1 MWNRR
6 RVQTDA
12 WTQWESQ
19 VVNGV
24 YPLRRFLGGSNHSA
38 VFLTEYRAERLA
50 NAAIKFVPADTL
62 QAQAQLVQW
71 GTAVTLSHP
80 HLLRLFDVGRCR
92 FGGREFLFVVM
103 EYADQTL
110 AQVLPQ
116 RALSP
121 EEAQELLIPTLDAL
135 AFLHQKELVHGRLK
149 PSNFLVVDDQLK
161 LASDTI
167 SSVGK
172 PTTGTV
178 SISVYDPPDQKDA
191 VRSTAA
197 DVWDLGILL
206 VEALTQ
212 RPPLWPDER
221 AENAILPVK
230 LPQPFLDIVR
240 RCLSRPAANRPTAME
255 LQAHYKPAV
264 WVDLDAPLL
273 VARSQPPPEDTEPE
287 QSRYRRLLI
296 TALSA
301 IAAAVVIT
309 LGIWVSYHLVQKRPH
324 IRPFASGDSQE
335 YLQRQMAATEET
347 ATTADATPPP
357 ASPEPDTEPSPDT
370 AAQSATT
377 ASNTL
382 DPNTPAPAT
391 STRTTEVST
400 PSRTTQSSAIAQ
412 SSVAQSTA
420 RASSPP
426 PNQPSATATTDSNP
440 VVYEEIPEVIPS
452 IRARINGHVRVVV
465 RVLVDPSGNVVG
477 EFMESAGPSPYFAR
491 LAADAAGKWQ
501 FVPTDAHGSRVWLL
515 RFEFTRDGATAEATG
530 T

>member
-1 MWNRR
+1 MSVESR
-6 RVQTDA
+6 RVQSDA

-38 VFLTEYRAERLA
+38 VFLTECRAENVA
-50 NAAIKFVPADTL
+50 DAAIKFVPADTL

-178 SISVYDPPDQKDA
+178 SISVYDPPDQKDG

-240 RCLSRPAANRPTAME
+240 RCLSRPAATRPTAME

-273 VARSQPPPEDTEPE
+273 VARNEAPPEDTEPE
-287 QSRYRRLLI
+287 RSRYGRLLI

-301 IAAAVVIT
+301 IAAAAVIT
-309 LGIWVSYHLVQKRPH
+309 LGIWVSYHLFQKRPH

-335 YLQRQMAATEET
+335 YLQQQMTAEDT
-347 ATTADATPPP
+347 ATPAEATSPP
-357 ASPEPDTEPSPDT
+357 ASPAPDTEPPPDT
-370 AAQSATT
+370 AAVQSATT
-377 ASNTL
+377 A
-382 DPNTPAPAT
+382 PN
-391 STRTTEVST
+391 
-400 PSRTTQSSAIAQ
+400 TTQSSSIAL
-412 SSVAQSTA
+412 SAVAQSA
-420 RASSPP
+420 APPSPP
-426 PNQPSATATTDSNP
+426 PPTQLPAAATTDSNP

-452 IRARINGHVRVVV
+452 IRARINGHVRVTV

-477 EFMESAGPSPYFAR
+477 EFMESAGPSAYFAR

-501 FVPTDAHGSRVWLL
+501 FIPTDAHGSRVWLL

>member
-1 MWNRR
+1 MNAQSRL
-6 RVQTDA
+6 VQTDA

-38 VFLTEYRAERLA
+38 VFLTEYRAERIA

-178 SISVYDPPDQKDA
+178 SISVYDPPDQKDG

-240 RCLSRPAANRPTAME
+240 RCLSRPAATRPTAME

-273 VARSQPPPEDTEPE
+273 VARNEAPPEDTEPE
-287 QSRYRRLLI
+287 RSRYGRLLI

-301 IAAAVVIT
+301 IAAAAVIT
-309 LGIWVSYHLVQKRPH
+309 LGIWVSYHLFQKRPH

-335 YLQRQMAATEET
+335 YLQQQMTAEDT
-347 ATTADATPPP
+347 ATPAEATPPP
-357 ASPEPDTEPSPDT
+357 ASPAPDTEPPPDT
-370 AAQSATT
+370 AAVQSATT
-377 ASNTL
+377 A
-382 DPNTPAPAT
+382 PN
-391 STRTTEVST
+391 
-400 PSRTTQSSAIAQ
+400 TTQSSSIAR
-412 SSVAQSTA
+412 SAVAPSA
-420 RASSPP
+420 APPSPP
-426 PNQPSATATTDSNP
+426 PPTQLPAAATTDSNP

-477 EFMESAGPSPYFAR
+477 EFMESAGPSAYFAR

-501 FVPTDAHGSRVWLL
+501 FNPTDAHGSRVWLL

>member
-1 MWNRR
+1 
-6 RVQTDA
+6 
-12 WTQWESQ
+12 
-19 VVNGV
+19 
-24 YPLRRFLGGSNHSA
+24 
-38 VFLTEYRAERLA
+38 
-50 NAAIKFVPADTL
+50 
-62 QAQAQLVQW
+62 
-71 GTAVTLSHP
+71 
-80 HLLRLFDVGRCR
+80 
-92 FGGREFLFVVM
+92 M

-273 VARSQPPPEDTEPE
+273 VARRRPPPEDTEPE

-301 IAAAVVIT
+301 IAAAAVIT
-309 LGIWVSYHLVQKRPH
+309 LGIWVSYHLFQKRPH

-335 YLQRQMAATEET
+335 YLQQQMTAEDT
-347 ATTADATPPP
+347 ATPVEVTPPP
-357 ASPEPDTEPSPDT
+357 QASPAPDTEPPSEAAT
-370 AAQSATT
+370 AQSATPEPN
-377 ASNTL
+377 AAE
-382 DPNTPAPAT
+382 PNTPPTAVARSAAP
-391 STRTTEVST
+391 
-400 PSRTTQSSAIAQ
+400 PSPT
-412 SSVAQSTA
+412 
-420 RASSPP
+420 P

-477 EFMESAGPSPYFAR
+477 EFMESAGPSAYFAR

>member
-1 MWNRR
+1 MNAQSRL
-6 RVQTDA
+6 VQSDA

-38 VFLTEYRAERLA
+38 VFLTEYKAERIA

-135 AFLHQKELVHGRLK
+135 AFLHQRELVHGRLK

-172 PTTGTV
+172 PATGSV
-178 SISVYDPPDQKDA
+178 SISVYDPPDQKDGA
-191 VRSTAA
+191 RSTAA

-206 VEALTQ
+206 VETLTQ

-240 RCLSRPAANRPTAME
+240 RCLSRPAANRPTALE

-273 VARSQPPPEDTEPE
+273 VARSGPPPEDTEPQ
-287 QSRYRRLLI
+287 QSGYGRLLI
-296 TALSA
+296 TALAA

-309 LGIWVSYHLVQKRPH
+309 LGIWVSYHLIQKRPH
-324 IRPFASGDSQE
+324 IRPFASGDSQA
-335 YLQRQMAATEET
+335 YLQQQMAAEET
-347 ATTADATPPP
+347 ATPADATPPP
-357 ASPEPDTEPSPDT
+357 ASPAPDTEPSADAAT
-370 AAQSATT
+370 AQSATPEPN
-377 ASNTL
+377 APG
-382 DPNTPAPAT
+382 PNTAAPTA
-391 STRTTEVST
+391 EVAA
-400 PSRTTQSSAIAQ
+400 PSRTTRLPAVAQSAIAQ
-412 SSVAQSTA
+412 PTA
-420 RASSPP
+420 PPNPTP
-426 PNQPSATATTDSNP
+426 PNQLSAPATADSNP
-440 VVYEEIPEVIPS
+440 VVYQEIPEVIPT
-452 IRARINGHVRVVV
+452 IKARINGHVRVTV

-477 EFMESAGPSPYFAR
+477 EFMESAGPSAYFAR

-501 FVPTDAHGSRVWLL
+501 FIPTDAHGSRVWLL

>member
-1 MWNRR
+1 MNAQSRL
-6 RVQTDA
+6 VQTDA

-38 VFLTEYRAERLA
+38 VFLTEYRAERIA

-80 HLLRLFDVGRCR
+80 HLVRLFDVGRCR

-172 PTTGTV
+172 PSTGTV
-178 SISVYDPPDQKDA
+178 SISVYDPPDQKDGA
-191 VRSTAA
+191 RSTAA

-240 RCLSRPAANRPTAME
+240 RCLSRPAANRPTAKE

-273 VARSQPPPEDTEPE
+273 VARSEPPPEDTEPE

-309 LGIWVSYHLVQKRPH
+309 LGIWVSFHLFQKRPH

-335 YLQRQMAATEET
+335 YLQQQMAAEGT
-347 ATTADATPPP
+347 ATPAEATPTP
-357 ASPEPDTEPSPDT
+357 ASPAPDTEPSTDAAT
-370 AAQSATT
+370 AQSAIPG
-377 ASNTL
+377 
-382 DPNTPAPAT
+382 PNTPAPAT
-391 STRTTEVST
+391 ATRTVDVSAP
-400 PSRTTQSSAIAQ
+400 PSPT
-412 SSVAQSTA
+412 
-420 RASSPP
+420 P
-426 PNQPSATATTDSNP
+426 PNQLPPATADSNP

-452 IRARINGHVRVVV
+452 IRARINGHVRVAV

-501 FVPTDAHGSRVWLL
+501 FIPTDAHGSRVWLL
-515 RFEFTRDGATAEATG
+515 RFEFTREGATAEATG